1 MRRRVLGAA
10 CVALA
15 LVLGACEAGGPAPV
29 GGPSGSVVA
38 SGSAS
43 HWASASA
50 SSSASQRPAPGS
62 PPPPAS
68 VVAGPESLGPVPAPS
83 RAVQPAPM
91 ARTRQLNQAASYCID
106 RDVPAEPASDVV
118 LTVLDRTHMLP
129 RGYAPGDLVGAS
141 AAGFGGAQGSKLVRG
156 LIIDDLAALRRDS
169 AAAGLTIQLQSTYRS
184 YASQV
189 STFNHWVSV
198 YGLAGALV
206 RSARPGHS
214 EHQLGTTID
223 FTSPGWGGRFGNW
236 ANETREGAWLA
247 ANGWRYGFV
256 MSYPLGTQATTCFS
270 YEPWHYR
277 WIGRSQA
284 AAWRASGLTL
294 HEFLDS
300 LG

>member
-1 MRRRVLGAA
+1 MMRRLPVAA
-10 CVALA
+10 C
-15 LVLGACEAGGPAPV
+15 LVLIVVLAGCGAVPTPATGTPATSAL
-29 GGPSGSVVA
+29 PSASLAA
-38 SGSAS
+38 SGSPQPRHAF
-43 HWASASA
+43 
-50 SSSASQRPAPGS
+50 
-62 PPPPAS
+62 
-68 VVAGPESLGPVPAPS
+68 AGPESFAAPVATAS
-83 RAVQPAPM
+83 RAPQPAAV
-91 ARTRQLNQAASYCID
+91 ARTRQLNQAASYCTD
-106 RDVPAEPASDVV
+106 RDVPAEAASDVV

-129 RGYAPGDLVGAS
+129 SGYAPSDLVAAS
-141 AAGFGGAQGSKLVRG
+141 AAGYAGTQGSKLVRSV
-156 LIIDDLAALRRDS
+156 IVDDLAAVRRDS
-169 AAAGLTIQLQSTYRS
+169 TAAGLSIQLQSTYRS
-184 YASQV
+184 HASQV

-198 YGLAGALV
+198 YGMARALL

-277 WIGRSQA
+277 WIGRSAA
-284 AAWRASGLTL
+284 AAWHASGLTL
-294 HEFLDS
+294 HAFLDS